1 MNGDTRKASL
11 AQCRQMKVLR
21 VIWGGGGIQDIDP
34 AHHQWA
40 SPAVGGAALLAYPL
54 FCPLFFCLPL
64 FYPLPF
70 LRRA

>member
-1 MNGDTRKASL
+1 MTKDESKRLQDMTDE
-11 AQCRQMKVLR
+11 
-21 VIWGGGGIQDIDP
+21 DIDP

-40 SPAVGGAALLAYPL
+40 SQAVGGAALLAYPL
-54 FCPLFFCLPL
+54 FCPLFFCLLL